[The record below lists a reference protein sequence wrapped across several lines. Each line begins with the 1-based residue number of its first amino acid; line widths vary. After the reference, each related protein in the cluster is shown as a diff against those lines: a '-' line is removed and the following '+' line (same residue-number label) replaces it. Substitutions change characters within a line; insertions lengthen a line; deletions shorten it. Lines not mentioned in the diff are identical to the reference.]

1 MPQQR
6 RAQATRRAI
15 TVAAAEEFDRVG
27 YDATPLSAV
36 LYRAGVTK
44 GAFYFHFASK
54 EALAAALVRFQR
66 RIWARLWR
74 GWKQRELDPLLTVV
88 GAVNAALRIVERD
101 VVIRAG
107 TALAC
112 RASSFVPEGSE
123 VQDWQRQITELLRQ
137 SADRGLLRD
146 GVDPNAAA
154 RAVQAAVVGVGRLGE
169 QGDGGP
175 SATERAREVWEVV
188 LEGIASREWLV
199 NDSRSWWS

>member
-27 YDATPLSAV
+27 YDATPLSAI
-36 LYRAGVTK
+36 LRRAGVTK
-44 GAFYFHFASK
+44 GAFYFHYASK
-54 EALAAALVRFQR
+54 EALASALVRFQR

-88 GAVNAALRIVERD
+88 GAVNASLRILERD

-112 RASSFVPEGSE
+112 RTSSFAVETPETVE
-123 VQDWQRQITELLRQ
+123 WERQIAELLRL
-137 SADRGLLRD
+137 SADCGSLRD

-154 RAVQAAVVGVGRLGE
+154 RVVQAAVVGVGRLGG
-169 QGDGGP
+169 QNGGP
-175 SATERAREVWEVV
+175 TMGERAGEVWEVL
-188 LEGIASREWLV
+188 LEGIASTEWLG
-199 NDSRSWWS
+199 NNSRRWWS

>member
-27 YDATPLSAV
+27 YDATPLNAI
-36 LYRAGVTK
+36 LRRAGATK

-112 RASSFVPEGSE
+112 RASSYDPGSSE
-123 VQDWQRQITELLRQ
+123 VQEWERQITELLRQ
-137 SADRGLLRD
+137 SADVGSLRA

-169 QGDGGP
+169 QDGGP
-175 SATERAREVWEVV
+175 SPSERAREVWEVLLV
-188 LEGIASREWLV
+188 GIASSEWLGS
-199 NDSRSWWS
+199 NARSWWS